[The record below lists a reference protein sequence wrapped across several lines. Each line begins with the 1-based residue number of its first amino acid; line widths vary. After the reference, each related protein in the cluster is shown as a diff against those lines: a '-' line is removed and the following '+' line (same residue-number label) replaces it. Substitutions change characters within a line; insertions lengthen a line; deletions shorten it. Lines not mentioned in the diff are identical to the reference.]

1 MCLNLFND
9 LFHNARFENFLILIE
24 HVIVFVVFFN
34 IFFLLIA
41 IVVSKYL
48 ELIRL
53 LNKMNYCLELCLHKG
68 NLELIDI
75 HVHLVKRLMKQGTTT
90 VLFELGSD

>member
-1 MCLNLFND
+1 M
-9 LFHNARFENFLILIE
+9 LIE

-34 IFFLLIA
+34 IFFLLITI
-41 IVVSKYL
+41 IVRKYL

-53 LNKMNYCLELCLHKG
+53 LNKLNDRLELCLHKG

-75 HVHLVKRLMKQGTTT
+75 HVQLVKRLMKQGSTA